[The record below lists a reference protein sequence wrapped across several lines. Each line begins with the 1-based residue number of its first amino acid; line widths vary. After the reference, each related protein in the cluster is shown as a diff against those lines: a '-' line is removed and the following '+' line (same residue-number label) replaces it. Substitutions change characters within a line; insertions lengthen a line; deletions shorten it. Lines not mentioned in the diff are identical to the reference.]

1 MVDYKIPFRG
11 LENGK
16 HQYEFNIDN
25 KFFEGF
31 PEGDISKGNLIAK
44 VELIKRSTG
53 VESFF
58 DVSGKVTLP
67 CDRCLDDLEVPIE
80 FQGKLFFE
88 FGHESEEVSDEL
100 VMLSP
105 SDHYLELDLYIYEY
119 IILSLPI
126 QKIHSDDEDGNSL
139 CNAEM
144 LSKLNSMIV
153 NNDDDEIDDPR
164 WDKLRDLIN

>member
-1 MVDYKIPFRG
+1 MDYKIPFKG

-16 HQYEFNIDN
+16 HQYEFTIDD
-25 KFFEGF
+25 KFFEEF
-31 PEGDISKGNLIAK
+31 PEGEINRGSLIAK
-44 VELIKRSTG
+44 VELNKRTTG
-53 VESFF
+53 IESFF
-58 DVSGKVTLP
+58 EISGIVKMP
-67 CDRCLDDLEVPIE
+67 CDRCLDDLDCPVE

-105 SDHYLELDLYIYEY
+105 SENYLELDIYIYEY

-126 QKIHSDDEDGNSL
+126 QNIHPNDKNGKSL

-144 LSKLNSMIV
+144 LAKLNSMIV